1 MRVRRS
7 RVAACVLA
15 VALALAAAAAACGDG
30 DTSGASTGE
39 AVGPLRIG
47 LLLNFSGTS
56 NRSVERRQA
65 FELAVKHVNAAGGV
79 FGLPVE
85 TVMADSTQDPETAAA
100 AARRLVEEEG
110 VHAIVGPSSSANS
123 LLVIERVSAPLGIP
137 TVSPSATSPLLTA
150 TEDGDFFF
158 RTTISDVAQ
167 GPVLADQAK
176 QRDFRNV
183 GLIYR
188 SDAWG
193 QGLADAFRDAWDG
206 DIRVAAV
213 KPGADSYLP
222 QLRDVA
228 GGGAQALILATF
240 NTEGAIIIREALQHG
255 LFDQFGLG
263 DALSPEETLADIA
276 GLQPRAMF
284 GTAATAAPG
293 VPSTMAWQEAYV
305 AGYGALP
312 QFAFT
317 MESYDAAVVIA
328 LAAQAAGS
336 VDGAAIRDR
345 LRAVGGEGGEVVIAG
360 AAGVAEAFQQ
370 LREGGAINFEGA
382 ASTLDWDENGDL
394 VRGTSA
400 CGSIPP
406 PLASKDSA
414 SSTSTDGLHPSV
426 RSP

>member
-1 MRVRRS
+1 MRVRRG
-7 RVAACVLA
+7 RVAAWVLA
-15 VALALAAAAAACGDG
+15 AALALAAAAVGCADG
-30 DTSGASTGE
+30 DSGGAPTGE

-47 LLLNFSGTS
+47 LLLNFSGAS

-65 FELAVKHVNAAGGV
+65 FELAIKHVNAAGGV

-85 TVMADSTQDPETAAA
+85 TVMADSTLDPETAAA
-100 AARRLVEEEG
+100 EARRLVEEEG

-150 TEDGDFFF
+150 AEDRDFFF

-167 GPVLADQAK
+167 GPVLADLAK
-176 QRDFRNV
+176 QNHLGNV
-183 GLIYR
+183 GLLYR
-188 SDAWG
+188 DDAWG
-193 QGLADAFRDAWDG
+193 QGLADAFRAAWDG

-213 KPGADSYLP
+213 EPGADSYLP

-240 NTEGAIIIREALQHG
+240 NTEAAIIIREALQHG

-263 DALSPEETLADIA
+263 DALSPEETLEDIA

-293 VPSTMAWQEAYV
+293 SSSTLAWQEAYV
-305 AGYGALP
+305 AEYGALP
-312 QFAFT
+312 QFAYT
-317 MESYDAAVVIA
+317 MESYDAAIVIA
-328 LAAQAAGS
+328 MAAQAAGS

-345 LRAVGGEGGEVVIAG
+345 LRAVGGEGGVVVIAG
-360 AAGVAEAFQQ
+360 ASGVAEALQR
-370 LREGGAINFEGA
+370 LREGGAVNFEGA
-382 ASTLDWDENGDL
+382 AATLDWDENGDL
-394 VRGTSA
+394 VRGHI
-400 CGSIPP
+400 G
-406 PLASKDSA
+406 
-414 SSTSTDGLHPSV
+414 V
-426 RSP
+426 WQYSPGAGVERLGVVHFD

>member
-1 MRVRRS
+1 MKVHRS
-7 RVAACVLA
+7 RVAASLLV

-30 DTSGASTGE
+30 DSSDASTGE

-65 FELAVKHVNAAGGV
+65 FELAIKHVNAAGGV

-85 TVMADSTQDPETAAA
+85 TVMADSTQDPEAAAA

-123 LLVIERVSAPLGIP
+123 LLVVERVSAPLGIP

-150 TEDGDFFF
+150 AEDGDFFF

-183 GLIYR
+183 ALIYR
-188 SDAWG
+188 DDAWG
-193 QGLADAFRDAWDG
+193 QGLAGAFRAAWDG
-206 DIRVAAV
+206 DIRAAAV
-213 KPGADSYLP
+213 EPGADSYLP

-228 GGGAQALILATF
+228 GDGAQALILATF

-293 VPSTMAWQEAYV
+293 APSTLAWQEAYV
-305 AGYGALP
+305 AEYGALP

-317 MESYDAAVVIA
+317 MQSYDAAIVIA

-345 LRAVGGEGGEVVIAG
+345 LRAIGGEGGEVVIAG
-360 AAGVAEAFQQ
+360 PAGVAQALKL

-382 ASTLDWDENGDL
+382 AATLDWDGNGDL
-394 VRGTSA
+394 VRGHIGVWQYTPA
-400 CGSIPP
+400 TGVER
-406 PLASKDSA
+406 LGVVHFD
-414 SSTSTDGLHPSV
+414 
-426 RSP
+426 